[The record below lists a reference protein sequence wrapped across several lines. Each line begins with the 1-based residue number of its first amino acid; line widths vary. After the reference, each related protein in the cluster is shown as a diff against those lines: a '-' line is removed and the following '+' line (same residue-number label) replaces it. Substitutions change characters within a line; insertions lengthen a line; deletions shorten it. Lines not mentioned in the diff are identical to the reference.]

1 MELKCELEGGGAC
14 PDYLILKSGGSLGP
28 RPSSDTGALTSLLSP
43 YTFLSFFGCLLLF
56 LMSNWT
62 FQGEARK
69 DEFKVSFVS
78 RMSRLVI
85 KSQ

>member
-14 PDYLILKSGGSLGP
+14 PDYLILKSGILRP
-28 RPSSDTGALTSLLSP
+28 RPSSDIRSLLSK
-43 YTFLSFFGCLLLF
+43 FLWLSLVISR
-56 LMSNWT
+56 MSIWT
-62 FQGEARK
+62 FQGEALK
-69 DEFKVSFVS
+69 DESKVSVVS